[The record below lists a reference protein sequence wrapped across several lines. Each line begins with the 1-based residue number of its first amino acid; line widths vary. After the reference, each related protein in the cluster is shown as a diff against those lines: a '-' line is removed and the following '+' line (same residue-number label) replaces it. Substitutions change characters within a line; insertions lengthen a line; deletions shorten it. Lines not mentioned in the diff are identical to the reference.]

1 MRAAPSRKD
10 HPGARALETG
20 WSICTTPAGMC
31 GSPTE
36 LSASDPSW
44 SAIPRLDSVAAALRS
59 IGRWDLG
66 SAPLRFD
73 GSDWWY
79 RLEFDTSAPD
89 DGDLVLG
96 FDGLA
101 TACEVWL
108 DGEAVLT
115 SASMFMRHLL
125 RLVDCRAGRHELLLR
140 FQSLDELLG
149 RRKPRPRWRAPM
161 VEHQQLRWWR
171 TTLLGR
177 TPGWSPPAAI
187 VGPWRDVW
195 IGKVSEQ
202 KVSDIVLDATLD
214 DDRGVLSVSM
224 RVHGAAVGA
233 ITVRVRLGDEE
244 YSTQANAGADGVV
257 ECRITV
263 PNARRW
269 WPHTH
274 GLPVLYDVDAEI
286 GAGNAVRLGRV
297 GFRTIEVDRHD
308 GDFRVIV
315 NGVDV
320 FCRGSCW
327 TPIDAVSL
335 KASPDDYDAALGQV
349 VDCGM
354 NMVRVTGTM
363 VYEAAEFFDVCDRL
377 GILVWQDFMFANM
390 DYPGQDAD
398 FRKAVEAEVVQVLAD
413 IASRPCLAVLCGNS
427 EVEQQAAMWGAARE
441 CWHPTLF
448 HEFIPSIVAR
458 LAPRIPYWPSSTH
471 GGAFPHDPSGGTC
484 SYYGVGAYRRPLA
497 DARVGGP
504 RFATECLALANVP
517 EQGTLDMLPGV
528 GGVRVHQAIWRSRSP
543 RDLGAGWDFDDIR
556 DHYLCTLFGVDV
568 PSLRYGDHER
578 YLQLSRV
585 VSGEVMA
592 QTFSAWRSRH
602 SNCRGALVLFQRDLW
617 PGAGWGLV
625 DSTGQPKAA
634 WYLLRRTLQ
643 PLALVVTDEGS
654 AGLLVHLINDGA
666 IAVHGQL
673 AIQLYR
679 DGRTLLAT
687 GKLDVTLPP
696 RSATKVPATDAFDVW
711 HDFNYSYRFGPAG
724 HDVVAVQLV
733 DSNGAE
739 LAQASYFPPGT
750 TLTEADTVELDIVA
764 SQSER
769 AVVLD
774 MTARRFLRCVS
785 LELEGFRPDD
795 NYFDLLPGKPTR
807 VTLCGAAPGGHLSG
821 MVSALNLRRKKVISA
836 EVVNDG

>member
-1 MRAAPSRKD
+1 MRAAPSRKQ

-20 WSICTTPAGMC
+20 WSICTTPCGMC
-31 GSPTE
+31 SNPTE
-36 LSASDPSW
+36 LSASNPSW

-59 IGRWDLG
+59 LGRWDLR
-66 SAPLRFD
+66 SAPTRFD

-79 RLEFDTSAPD
+79 RLEFDTAASD

-115 SASMFMRHLL
+115 SSSMFVRHSL
-125 RLVDCRAGRHELLLR
+125 RLVECREGRHELLLR

-149 RRKPRPRWRAPM
+149 RRRPRPRWRAPM
-161 VEHQQLRWWR
+161 VENQQLRWWR

-202 KVSDIVLDATLD
+202 KVSDIALEALLD
-214 DDRGVLSVSM
+214 DDVGVLSVSM
-224 RVHGAAVGA
+224 RVHGPVPGTV
-233 ITVRVRLGDEE
+233 TVRVYHGDEDYRAE
-244 YSTQANAGADGVV
+244 VTAGAEGTV
-257 ECRITV
+257 ECRITI
-263 PNARRW
+263 PNVRQW

-274 GLPVLYDVDAEI
+274 GNPVLYTVDAAI
-286 GAGNAVRLGRV
+286 GNGDPLHLGRV
-297 GFRTIEVDRHD
+297 GFRSIQIDRQN

-327 TPIDAVSL
+327 TPIDVVSL
-335 KASPDDYDAALGQV
+335 KASPEDYAAALGQV
-349 VDCGM
+349 RDCGM

-363 VYEAAEFFDVCDRL
+363 VYEAEAFFDVCDRL

-390 DYPGQDAD
+390 DYPGQDAE
-398 FRKAVEAEVVQVLAD
+398 FRQAVEAEVVQVLAD
-413 IASRPCLAVLCGNS
+413 VASRPSLAVLCGNS
-427 EVEQQAAMWGAARE
+427 EVEQQAAMWGASRE
-441 CWHPTLF
+441 CWRPTLF
-448 HEFIPSIVAR
+448 HEFIPSLVAR
-458 LAPRIPYWPSSTH
+458 LAPRTLYWPSSTH
-471 GGAFPHDPSGGTC
+471 GGAFPHDPAGGTC
-484 SYYGVGAYRRPLA
+484 SYYGVGAYRRPIN
-497 DARVGGP
+497 DARVSGP

-517 EQGTLDMLPGV
+517 EQNTLDTLPAV
-528 GGVRVHQAIWRSRSP
+528 GGVRVHQPIWRNRSP

-556 DHYLCTLFGVDV
+556 DHYVAALFGVDV
-568 PSLRYGDHER
+568 ASLRYADHER
-578 YLQLSRV
+578 YLQLSRAA
-585 VSGEVMA
+585 SGEVMA
-592 QTFSAWRSRH
+592 QTFSAWRTVNSK
-602 SNCRGALVLFQRDLW
+602 CRGALVLFQRDLW

-625 DSTGQPKAA
+625 DSAGQPKSA
-634 WYLLRRTLQ
+634 WYFLRRTLK
-643 PLALVVTDEGS
+643 PLGLVVTDEGS
-654 AGLLVHLINDGA
+654 AGLTVHLINEGA
-666 IAVHGQL
+666 VAVHGQL
-673 AIQLYR
+673 IVQLYR
-679 DGRTLLAT
+679 DGRSLVST
-687 GKLDVTLPP
+687 GKLEVELAP
-696 RSATKVPATDAFDVW
+696 RSVTEVPAADAFEVW

-724 HDVVAVQLV
+724 HDAVVVQLI
-733 DSNGAE
+733 DLNGAE

-750 TLTEADTVELDIVA
+750 TIAEVDTGELDITVGR
-764 SQSER
+764 SDG

-774 MTARRFLRCVS
+774 MNSRRFLRCVS
-785 LELEGFRPDD
+785 LEIEGLLPDE
-795 NYFDLLPGKPTR
+795 NYFDLLPGRPKR

-836 EVVNDG
+836 AVVSHE